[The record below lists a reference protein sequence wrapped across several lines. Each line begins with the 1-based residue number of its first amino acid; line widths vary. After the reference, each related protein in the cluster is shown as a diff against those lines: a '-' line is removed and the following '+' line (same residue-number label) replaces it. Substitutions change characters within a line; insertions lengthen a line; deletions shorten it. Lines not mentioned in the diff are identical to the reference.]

1 MKIKR
6 YLIPLTIA
14 SLLATA
20 IHAADEAEIRFY
32 DVEVIIFKNDKGPKS
47 EETILPVSS
56 PGFDDEI
63 LDLSSP
69 LSIEAARQKLF
80 EIIPTEELRLNE
92 QVIKIVKSNR
102 YSLLAHAGW
111 RQPGLEKGLEMPVWI
126 KGGRLYGDEYTSID
140 NQIDLDAM
148 LKADIFGLEDPA
160 DLGET
165 ESAKA
170 DQASSDQ
177 PSTEPAASEIPAS
190 ASTGLEPLLQ
200 DSIDAKLAQIENMG
214 TESPG
219 LYELEGK
226 ITITLSRYLHTQA
239 DLVLRKP
246 RLSIEAPAPDEIA
259 VSQLSVE
266 SQSDTRILNNHSLKE
281 SRRMRSNKLHYL
293 DSPEFSMLVLI
304 TPYEAPEEVE
314 TADPG
319 LAGETIESGSGT
331 EIQQ

>member
-6 YLIPLTIA
+6 YLISLVIAGLLT
-14 SLLATA
+14 TA
-20 IHAADEAEIRFY
+20 IHAADEAETRFY
-32 DVEVIIFKNDKGPKS
+32 DVEVVIFKNDRGPNS

-56 PGFDDEI
+56 PRFDDEI

-92 QVIKIVKSNR
+92 QVLSIVKSSR

-111 RQPGLEKGLEMPVWI
+111 RQPGLDKETVMPIWI

-148 LKADIFGLEDPA
+148 LTADIFNLEDPA
-160 DLGET
+160 DQA
-165 ESAKA
+165 ESALPEPTVSELP
-170 DQASSDQ
+170 ASE
-177 PSTEPAASEIPAS
+177 STEPD
-190 ASTGLEPLLQ
+190 PLL
-200 DSIDAKLAQIENMG
+200 AAQIENADAG
-214 TESPG
+214 NPG

-226 ITITLSRYLHTQA
+226 ITITLARYLHTSA

-246 RLSIEAPAPDEIA
+246 RLSIEEPALDEIE
-259 VSQLSVE
+259 VDQLSAE

-281 SRRMRSNKLHYL
+281 SRRMRSSTLHYL
-293 DSPEFSMLVLI
+293 DSPELSMLVLI

-314 TADPG
+314 TTDPE
-319 LAGETIESGSGT
+319 LAGEIIEPGSNS
-331 EIQQ
+331 EPPQPPQ

>member
-6 YLIPLTIA
+6 YLISLVIAGLLT
-14 SLLATA
+14 TA
-20 IHAADEAEIRFY
+20 IHAADEAETRFY
-32 DVEVIIFKNDKGPKS
+32 DVEVVIFKNDRGPNS

-56 PGFDDEI
+56 PRFDDEI

-92 QVIKIVKSNR
+92 QVLSIVKSNR

-111 RQPGLEKGLEMPVWI
+111 RQPGLEKEMVMPIWI

-148 LKADIFGLEDPA
+148 LEADIFGLEDPA
-160 DLGET
+160 DQV
-165 ESAKA
+165 ESALA
-170 DQASSDQ
+170 ETDQASPEPTASEL
-177 PSTEPAASEIPAS
+177 PASGSTE
-190 ASTGLEPLLQ
+190 LDPLL
-200 DSIDAKLAQIENMG
+200 AAQIENADA
-214 TESPG
+214 ENPG

-226 ITITLSRYLHTQA
+226 ITITLARYLHTSA

-246 RLSIEAPAPDEIA
+246 RLSIEEPALDAIEA
-259 VSQLSVE
+259 NQLPVE
-266 SQSDTRILNNHSLKE
+266 SQSDARILNNHSLKE
-281 SRRMRSNKLHYL
+281 SRRMRSSTLHYL
-293 DSPEFSMLVLI
+293 DSPELSMLVLI

-314 TADPG
+314 TIDPESAGEIIDPG
-319 LAGETIESGSGT
+319 SNSELP
-331 EIQQ
+331 Q

>member
-14 SLLATA
+14 SMVCTFVQ
-20 IHAADEAEIRFY
+20 ADEEKEIRFY
-32 DVEVIIFKNDKGPKS
+32 EVEVVIFKNDRGPKN

-56 PGFDDEI
+56 PRFDDEI

-80 EIIPTEELRLNE
+80 VIIPTEELRLND
-92 QVIKIVKSNR
+92 QVISIVKSDR

-111 RQPGLEKGLEMPVWI
+111 RQPGLEKETVMPIWI

-148 LKADIFGLEDPA
+148 LNADIFSLEDPA
-160 DLGET
+160 DQT
-165 ESAKA
+165 EAALAEA
-170 DQASSDQ
+170 DQALPEPTASELPASE
-177 PSTEPAASEIPAS
+177 STELDS
-190 ASTGLEPLLQ
+190 LL
-200 DSIDAKLAQIENMG
+200 AAQIENADTG
-214 TESPG
+214 NPG

-226 ITITLSRYLHTQA
+226 ITITLARYLHTSA

-246 RLSIEAPAPDEIA
+246 RLSIEEPALDEIE
-259 VSQLSVE
+259 VDQLSAE

-281 SRRMRSNKLHYL
+281 SRRMRSSTLHYL
-293 DSPEFSMLVLI
+293 DSPELSMLVLI

-314 TADPG
+314 TTDPESV
-319 LAGETIESGSGT
+319 GEIIEPGSSSGPP
-331 EIQQ
+331 Q